1 MIQWIQF
8 LGTTQM
14 FKGLETEQLQALA
27 EIAKIKTHEK
37 GELIFSQG
45 EPGIGFFIVKTGR
58 VKVFQVSP
66 EGKEQILKFFSS
78 GEHFAEVPAFDG
90 GCFPASAAAI
100 EDSQLLLFQRT
111 DFLNLLQTQ
120 PKIAINMLGI
130 FARHL
135 RQFSR
140 LINDLSLKEVPA
152 RLATYLLNLSENTN
166 PINLLELGMTKAQIA
181 AVLGTIPET
190 LSRAFAKL
198 SQEELIAI
206 EGSSIQILNR
216 PGLQQRAGQLET

>member
-1 MIQWIQF
+1 
-8 LGTTQM
+8 
-14 FKGLETEQLQALA
+14 
-27 EIAKIKTHEK
+27 
-37 GELIFSQG
+37 
-45 EPGIGFFIVKTGR
+45 
-58 VKVFQVSP
+58 
-66 EGKEQILKFFSS
+66 
-78 GEHFAEVPAFDG
+78 
-90 GCFPASAAAI
+90 
-100 EDSQLLLFQRT
+100 
-111 DFLNLLQTQ
+111 
-120 PKIAINMLGI
+120 MLGI